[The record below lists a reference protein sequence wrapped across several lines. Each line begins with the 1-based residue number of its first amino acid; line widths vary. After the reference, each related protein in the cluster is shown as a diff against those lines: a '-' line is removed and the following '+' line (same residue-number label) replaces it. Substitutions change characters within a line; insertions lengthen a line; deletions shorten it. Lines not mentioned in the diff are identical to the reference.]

1 MPQRNAIIIGASSG
15 IGRELAKVLAENGY
29 GVGLVARRE
38 PLLASLAREIS
49 TPTFIKVID
58 ISDPETAIPRLR
70 ELIAEMGDVDLFVL
84 NSGTGHLNDAL
95 DWEPERETIAVNV
108 AGFTA
113 LTGVAVAHLTARGSG
128 HIVGISSIAALR
140 GGRAAPAYNASKAFM
155 SSYLQGLRQ
164 KFAKAHLPIVV
175 TDIQPGFVDTP
186 MAKGDG
192 KFWVAPAEV
201 AARQIFTA
209 IRKGKAHAYV
219 TRRWRLIAWVLKL
232 LPDALYNRM

>member
-1 MPQRNAIIIGASSG
+1 MPHHNAIIIGASSG

-38 PLLASLAREIS
+38 PLLASLAGEIS
-49 TPTFIKVID
+49 TPTFIKTID
-58 ISDPETAIPRLR
+58 ISDPETAIPLLQ
-70 ELIAEMGDVDLFVL
+70 ELIAEMGDVEMFVL

-113 LTGVAVAHLTARGSG
+113 LTGVAVAHLTARGGG
-128 HIVGISSIAALR
+128 HIVGVSSIAALR
-140 GGRAAPAYNASKAFM
+140 GSRGAPAYNASKAFM
-155 SSYLQGLRQ
+155 TSYMQGLRQ
-164 KFAKAHLPIVV
+164 KFAKSKLPIVV

-186 MAKGDG
+186 MAKGEG

-209 IRKGKAHAYV
+209 IRKRKSHAYV
-219 TRRWRLIAWVLKL
+219 TRRWRLIAWLFKF
-232 LPDALYNRM
+232 LPDAIYNRL